1 MSFIYS
7 GKVKFPQGVENLMTP
22 LESVEQ
28 FHGNPNNGDLDSI
41 IESIK
46 TNGFTT
52 VLTVDAKTRQI
63 VAGNHRWQ
71 ALHALGATHAP
82 MLFIDY
88 ETEEQAK
95 RILVADNRTGQLARP
110 DESALLE
117 ILSELRDSDIGLEG
131 TGYDENSMAELMIA
145 SQPEEFS
152 DFGGGENYAM
162 YGIYE
167 TIIAFEDEDDRD
179 NFYSE
184 MKDRFGD
191 DNVRTMNV

>member
-41 IESIK
+41 VESIK

-110 DESALLE
+110 DESALLA